1 MTGEPTLPRTA
12 AVPPRPATAIPGP
25 SGLPLLGSGPALVRD
40 PLGTYQRAMETYGDI
55 VRFVAGPPGRRIVL
69 HALFAPD
76 HVRQVL
82 AGTHGHTKQLPLY
95 REIAAAL
102 GDALL
107 TSDGDDWQRQRRI
120 VQPLF
125 TRQRIA
131 GYATVMA
138 EEAARLL
145 QGWEAAASGRPMDL
159 HRQLTGY
166 TMRVLGRL
174 LLGSDIDGAIAEVAA
189 AFPVING
196 HVRRRVLAPLRVPR
210 DWPTPANRR
219 ATRARHR
226 LDRVVDRIVR
236 ERRLAASPGTDDLIG
251 RLLSARDPAT
261 GQGLDDAEVREQVL
275 LFLLAGHE
283 TTATALT
290 FTLHLLGHHP
300 DAQQRV
306 RDEVQRVLGGRA
318 PPPRTRHSLPTPPG

>member
-1 MTGEPTLPRTA
+1 
-12 AVPPRPATAIPGP
+12 
-25 SGLPLLGSGPALVRD
+25 
-40 PLGTYQRAMETYGDI
+40 
-55 VRFVAGPPGRRIVL
+55 
-69 HALFAPD
+69 
-76 HVRQVL
+76 
-82 AGTHGHTKQLPLY
+82 
-95 REIAAAL
+95 
-102 GDALL
+102 
-107 TSDGDDWQRQRRI
+107 
-120 VQPLF
+120 
-125 TRQRIA
+125 
-131 GYATVMA
+131 
-138 EEAARLL
+138 
-145 QGWEAAASGRPMDL
+145 
-159 HRQLTGY
+159 
-166 TMRVLGRL
+166 MRVLGRL